1 MKPVTPQVVLTE
13 GEKTVEKTVEK
24 ILQLIKDN
32 SRVTQEELSV
42 KTGLTRRGIEWNINK
57 LKEEGLIKRIGSDRE
72 GYWEIMKVKG
82 RK

>member
-1 MKPVTPQVVLTE
+1 MKPVTPQDVLTE